1 MVGDFVPYLLALHA
15 IAAVIWVGGMV
26 FAYWVARLAAGPLEP
41 PARLGFWRRG
51 FAVFF
56 PMVGGAIL
64 VLLGTG
70 YAMIFVGMGGFAG
83 APLHVHLMQG
93 LGWVMVLLFLVLLA
107 LPYRRFLRALDAGE
121 PPAAGRALNAIRR
134 IIHVNMYL
142 GLIVVGIGAS
152 GRFW

>member
-1 MVGDFVPYLLALHA
+1 MPYLLALHA

-41 PARLGFWRRG
+41 PQRLGFWRRG
-51 FAVFF
+51 FAIFF
-56 PMVGGAIL
+56 PIVGVAIG

-70 YAMIFVGMGGFAG
+70 YAMIFVGMGGFAD
-83 APLHVHLMQG
+83 APLHVHIMQG
-93 LGWVMVLLFLVLLA
+93 IGWVMVVLFLLLLA
-107 LPYRRFLRALDAGE
+107 SPYRRFLGALDAGDL
-121 PPAAGRALNAIRR
+121 PAGGKALGNIRR